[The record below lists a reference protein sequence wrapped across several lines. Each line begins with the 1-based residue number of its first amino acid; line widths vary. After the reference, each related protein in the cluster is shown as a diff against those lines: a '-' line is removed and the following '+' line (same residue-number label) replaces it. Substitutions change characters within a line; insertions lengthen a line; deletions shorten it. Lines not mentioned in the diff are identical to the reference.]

1 MYRTYVLKEINFY
14 VIIVLVT
21 FLSFISGIALAE
33 EQAGVSGASNE
44 WVWRA
49 KITSEPAG
57 ADVYADPKDEN
68 KYLGK
73 TPLEIKIMTIILK
86 GKPGEKCLQ
95 TTIYHLP
102 VLRTRDGFYCIFL
115 VKKGN
120 MERKEQG
127 FFSNPISPTAG
138 GSISAALHEGTVIRM
153 TGNIEDVETFIPDG
167 FKFPPDLVNQISV
180 DFNKKDAAVQAV
192 VKPKPEVT
200 KPKEENIDINSL
212 IEQLVESR
220 NNSGTLEVR
229 PRGDIAEKIE
239 KLGTKAVPF
248 LIQSLKNKQ
257 ESLQKIKDSSTAIV
271 QVQMMVELS
280 VLKKITNQDFGND
293 LEKWQEWWKE
303 NKGKFNK

>member
-1 MYRTYVLKEINFY
+1 
-14 VIIVLVT
+14 
-21 FLSFISGIALAE
+21 
-33 EQAGVSGASNE
+33 
-44 WVWRA
+44 
-49 KITSEPAG
+49 
-57 ADVYADPKDEN
+57 
-68 KYLGK
+68 
-73 TPLEIKIMTIILK
+73 
-86 GKPGEKCLQ
+86 
-95 TTIYHLP
+95 
-102 VLRTRDGFYCIFL
+102 
-115 VKKGN
+115 